1 MSSQVPDGWEEVFRG
16 ACLEADL
23 VQAVLEA
30 AGLEPVRQQLSPQ
43 VWWSGSVLE
52 DCRVYVP
59 ASEADAARAAL
70 AERPEGPEEGPEGS
84 EREPD
89 A

>member
-1 MSSQVPDGWEEVFRG
+1 MSWEAPDGWEEVFRG

-23 VQAVLEA
+23 VQAVLES
-30 AGLEPVRQQLSPQ
+30 AGLQPVRQQLSPQ
-43 VWWSGSVLE
+43 VWWAGSVLE

-59 ASEADAARAAL
+59 EGEAESARHAL
-70 AERPEGPEEGPEGS
+70 AEREP
-84 EREPD
+84 EPD

>member
-1 MSSQVPDGWEEVFRG
+1 MSADPPEGWEEVFKG
-16 ACLEADL
+16 PCLEADL
-23 VQAVLEA
+23 VRAVLEA
-30 AGLEPVRQQLSPQ
+30 NGLKPVRQQLSPQ
-43 VWWSGSVLE
+43 VWWAGSVME

-59 ASEADAARAAL
+59 VDELDAAREAL
-70 AERPEGPEEGPEGS
+70 A

>member
-1 MSSQVPDGWEEVFRG
+1 VNRAAPDGWAEVFRG

-23 VQAVLEA
+23 VHAVLES
-30 AGLEPVRQQLSPQ
+30 AGLKPVRQQLSPQ
-43 VWWSGSVLE
+43 AWWSGSVMD

-59 ASEADAARAAL
+59 DGEAEAAREAL
-70 AERPEGPEEGPEGS
+70 AEREPN
-84 EREPD
+84 EPD

>member
-1 MSSQVPDGWEEVFRG
+1 VTGSAPAGWTEVFRG

-23 VQAVLEA
+23 VQAVLES
-30 AGLEPVRQQLSPQ
+30 AGLRPVRQQLSPQ
-43 VWWSGSVLE
+43 VWWAGSVLE

-59 ASEADAARAAL
+59 DAEAEAARAAL
-70 AERPEGPEEGPEGS
+70 AERES
-84 EREPD
+84 E

>member
-1 MSSQVPDGWEEVFRG
+1 VSAQLPDGWEEVFRG

-23 VQAVLEA
+23 VQAVLES
-30 AGLEPVRQQLSPQ
+30 AGLKPVRQQLSPQ
-43 VWWSGSVLE
+43 VWWAGSVLE
-52 DCRVYVP
+52 DCRVYVLE
-59 ASEADAARAAL
+59 SEADAARAVL
-70 AERPEGPEEGPEGS
+70 A

>member
-1 MSSQVPDGWEEVFRG
+1 VSFESPEGWEEVFRG
-16 ACLEADL
+16 PCLQANL

-30 AGLEPVRQQLSPQ
+30 NGLRPMLQQLSPQ
-43 VWWSGSVLE
+43 TWWSGSVLE

-59 ASEADAARAAL
+59 LDEAEAARQAL
-70 AERPEGPEEGPEGS
+70 AETEPE
-84 EREPD
+84 

>member
-1 MSSQVPDGWEEVFRG
+1 MSGETPEGWEEVFRG

-23 VQAVLEA
+23 VQAVLES
-30 AGLEPVRQQLSPQ
+30 AGLKPVRQQLSPQ

-59 ASEADAARAAL
+59 MAEADAARQAL
-70 AERPEGPEEGPEGS
+70 AERETDDPERETD
-84 EREPD
+84 EPD

>member
-1 MSSQVPDGWEEVFRG
+1 MTGRTPEGWTEVFRG

-23 VQAVLEA
+23 VQAVLET
-30 AGLEPVRQQLSPQ
+30 AGLQPVRQQLSPQ
-43 VWWSGSVLE
+43 VWWAGSVLD

-59 ASEADAARAAL
+59 DVEADAAREAL
-70 AERPEGPEEGPEGS
+70 AEREPE
-84 EREPD
+84 

>member
-1 MSSQVPDGWEEVFRG
+1 LSWQTPDGWEEVFRG

-23 VQAVLEA
+23 VQAVLES
-30 AGLEPVRQQLSPQ
+30 AGLRPVRQQLSPQ

-52 DCRVYVP
+52 DCRVYVVVG
-59 ASEADAARAAL
+59 EVEAARQAL
-70 AERPEGPEEGPEGS
+70 AEREPG
-84 EREPD
+84 EPD

>member
-1 MSSQVPDGWEEVFRG
+1 MSGETPEGWEEVFRG

-23 VQAVLEA
+23 VQAVLES
-30 AGLEPVRQQLSPQ
+30 AGLKPVRQQLSPQ

-59 ASEADAARAAL
+59 VAEGEAARQAL
-70 AERPEGPEEGPEGS
+70 AERVADEPETETD
-84 EREPD
+84 EPG

>member
-1 MSSQVPDGWEEVFRG
+1 VSVDGPEGWEEVFRG
-16 ACLEADL
+16 SCLEADL
-23 VQAVLEA
+23 VRAVLEA
-30 AGLEPVRQQLSPQ
+30 NGLKPVRQQLSPQ
-43 VWWSGSVLE
+43 VWWSGSVME

-59 ASEADAARAAL
+59 VDERDAARQAL
-70 AERPEGPEEGPEGS
+70 A

>member
-1 MSSQVPDGWEEVFRG
+1 MSAEPPEGWVEVFRG

-23 VQAVLEA
+23 IVAVLEA
-30 AGLEPVRQQLSPQ
+30 NGLEPVRQQLSPQ
-43 VWWSGSVLE
+43 GWWAGSVME

-59 ASEADAARAAL
+59 ADEVDVAHQAL
-70 AERPEGPEEGPEGS
+70 A